1 MKNTNAARRTA
12 AHVMKFVAVLTP
24 LGLAGALMFAFLTT
38 DSSEDATPPTTSS
51 APSTTQVIGG
61 TGTGIGIDA
70 GVSEVAVSS
79 TTTVVGGRPT
89 RTTISSDVAGQS
101 TTTVDQQS
109 EAPVPCVLDQ
119 GQTPCGFTISGNP
132 SGVFSPGALARHID
146 LQITNNNSFAITV
159 TEVTITVAHAT
170 SQAGCDGTDNL
181 IVTRPFSGVAV
192 IPANSSVHLFDLA
205 PAVTFAQWPMLQMPN
220 LSANQDACKGATFV
234 INYTGT
240 ATS

>member
-70 GVSEVAVSS
+70 GVSEVAVS
-79 TTTVVGGRPT
+79 
-89 RTTISSDVAGQS
+89 S